1 MRWKQKVVCSI
12 VKFIA
17 ASDLKLNF
25 FLQKSTCLL
34 LVYDLRTFCCW
45 LLWIIGK
52 QFSHKVKNQ
61 FKKRSLER
69 NLDLFHNFPIKS
81 FSRPE
86 LSLEVYFFTLSIFH
100 FVYFLL
106 CYFSTSSFLF
116 SLCPTLEQTHLTL
129 RWQLYALKI
138 ISFPNFIKLEKA
150 AENSWI
156 FNCSK
161 LDISASFI

>member
-1 MRWKQKVVCSI
+1 MESDSRMRWKQKVVCSI

-69 NLDLFHNFPIKS
+69 NLDLFHNFPIKKFQPPRAVS
-81 FSRPE
+81 G
-86 LSLEVYFFTLSIFH
+86 SLFFH
-100 FVYFLL
+100 FVYF
-106 CYFSTSSFLF
+106 
-116 SLCPTLEQTHLTL
+116 SLCVLFTLLFFHFVIFVFTLSDTRTNAFDVEVTTL
-129 RWQLYALKI
+129 RFKNNKFSELY
-138 ISFPNFIKLEKA
+138 
-150 AENSWI
+150 
-156 FNCSK
+156 
-161 LDISASFI
+161 